1 MCARLWT
8 GFLLLAFP
16 LIAEAQSSPL
26 DKLDAQNITADR
38 KFAGQPKEL
47 VGVFGDPVEVNP
59 DGHIHFYS
67 TFTPDNRIL
76 ATVVHSKVQFW
87 DMTGAEAKKGAGFKG
102 GTGWVIAFSPDG
114 KTMAMAGIEVTLWDL
129 GDVHAEPKVKLK
141 LKTHE
146 RSALS
151 VAYSPDGK
159 TLAVGNYD
167 GTVQL
172 WDMTTAEP
180 REKAELKGHTAYA
193 TGIGFTPDGK
203 LLASGSFDQNLF
215 LWDVTQ
221 NPPQR
226 RAALQGESVRS
237 GWMTS
242 FSEDGKTFTT
252 SGGFPVLYLWD
263 VNGSELK
270 VRTKLEG
277 HSAFVMSAAY
287 VLGGKALVSQEEN
300 GRVILWSVA
309 SGKKIHEWKLPGTYH
324 LVAPT
329 KDGRYLA
336 ALNKN
341 SLVYILRLGAF
352 PDYSGK

>member
-1 MCARLWT
+1 MTLI
-8 GFLLLAFP
+8 LLA
-16 LIAEAQSSPL
+16 LLAAAQSSPL
-26 DKLDAQNITADR
+26 DKLDAQKIPAER

-59 DGHIHFYS
+59 DGHIHFFS
-67 TFTPDNRIL
+67 AFTPDNRIL

-87 DMTGAEAKKGAGFKG
+87 DMTGAEARKGAGFKG

-114 KTMAMAGIEVTLWDL
+114 KTMAMAGIEVTLWD
-129 GDVHAEPKVKLK
+129 VQAEPRVKLK

-151 VAYSPDGK
+151 VTYSPDGR

-172 WDMTTAEP
+172 WDMTALEP
-180 REKAELKGHTAYA
+180 KEKAELKGHTAYA
-193 TGIGFTPDGK
+193 TGVGFSPDGK

-215 LWDVTQ
+215 LWDLTQ
-221 NPPQR
+221 TPPKRQ
-226 RAALQGESVRS
+226 AALQGESVRN
-237 GWMTS
+237 GWMTI
-242 FSEDGKTFTT
+242 FSADGKTFTT
-252 SGGFPVLYLWD
+252 SGGFPVLYFWD

-270 VRTKLEG
+270 VRTRLEG
-277 HSAFVMSAAY
+277 HSGFVMSAAY

-300 GRVILWSVA
+300 GQVILWSVA
-309 SGKKIHEWKLPGTYH
+309 SGKKIQEWKLPGTYH
-324 LVAPT
+324 QVAPT

-341 SLVYILRLGAF
+341 GLVYILRLGAF
-352 PDYSGK
+352 SDYSGK

>member
-1 MCARLWT
+1 MSVRLAA
-8 GFLLLAFP
+8 GLMLAFP
-16 LIAEAQSSPL
+16 GIAAAQSSPL
-26 DKLDAQNITADR
+26 DKLDAQRIPADR

-59 DGHIHFYS
+59 DGHIHFYA
-67 TFTPDNRIL
+67 TFTPDHKTL

-87 DMTGAEAKKGAGFKG
+87 DLTGAEAKKGAGFKG

-114 KTMAMAGIEVTLWDL
+114 KTMAMAGVEVTLWD
-129 GDVHAEPKVKLK
+129 VQAEPKVKLK

-151 VAYSPDGK
+151 VTYSPDGK

-172 WDMTTAEP
+172 WDVTAPSP

-193 TGIGFTPDGK
+193 TGVGFSPDGK
-203 LLASGSFDQNLF
+203 VLASGSFDQNLF
-215 LWDVTQ
+215 IWDLTQ
-221 NPPQR
+221 TPPKRQ
-226 RAALQGESVRS
+226 ASLQGDSVRS
-237 GWMTS
+237 GWMTL
-242 FSEDGKTFTT
+242 FSPDGRTFTT
-252 SGGFPVLYLWD
+252 SGGVPALYFWD
-263 VNGSELK
+263 VNGPELK

-277 HSAFVMSAAY
+277 HSAYVMSAAY

-300 GRVILWSVA
+300 GQVILWSVA
-309 SGKKIHEWKLPGTYH
+309 SGKKLHEWRLPGTYH
-324 LVAPT
+324 MVAPT
-329 KDGRYLA
+329 RDGRYLA

-341 SLVYILRLGAF
+341 SRVYILRLGALS
-352 PDYSGK
+352 DYSGK

>member
-1 MCARLWT
+1 MRLWT
-8 GFLLLAFP
+8 GLFLLAFP
-16 LIAEAQSSPL
+16 WIAAAQSSPL
-26 DKLDAQNITADR
+26 DKLDARKIPADR
-38 KFAGQPKEL
+38 TFAGQPKEL

-59 DGHIHFYS
+59 DGHIHFYAA
-67 TFTPDNRIL
+67 FTPDNARL

-87 DMTGAEAKKGAGFKG
+87 DMTGAEARKGAGFKG
-102 GTGWVIAFSPDG
+102 GTGWVVAFAPDG
-114 KTMAMAGIEVTLWDL
+114 KTLAMSGVEVTLWD
-129 GDVHAEPKVKLK
+129 VHPEPKVKLK

-151 VAYSPDGK
+151 VTYSPDGK
-159 TLAVGNYD
+159 TLAVGNYN
-167 GTVQL
+167 GSVQL
-172 WDMTTAEP
+172 WDLTTPEP

-193 TGIGFTPDGK
+193 TGIGFSPDGR

-215 LWDVTQ
+215 LWDLTR
-221 NPPQR
+221 NPPTR
-226 RAALQGESVRS
+226 REALQGESVRN
-237 GWMTS
+237 GWMTL
-242 FSEDGKTFTT
+242 FSADGKTFTT
-252 SGGFPVLYLWD
+252 SGGFPVLYVWD

-277 HSAFVMSAAY
+277 HTAFVMSAAY

-309 SGKKIHEWKLPGTYH
+309 SGKKIQEWKLPGTYH
-324 LVAPT
+324 QVTPT

-341 SLVYILRLGAF
+341 SLVYLLRLAAF
-352 PDYSGK
+352 SEYAGP